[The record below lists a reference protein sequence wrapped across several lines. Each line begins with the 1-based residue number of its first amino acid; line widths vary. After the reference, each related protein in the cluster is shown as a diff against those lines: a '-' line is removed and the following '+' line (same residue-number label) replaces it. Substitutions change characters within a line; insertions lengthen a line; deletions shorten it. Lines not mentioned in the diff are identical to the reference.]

1 MHIAEGVLSP
11 AVLCTGAALGCAAL
25 VPGLKSMDGE
35 RIIEAG
41 ILAAAFFVGSL
52 IHVPLGISNA
62 HLLLTGLLGV
72 LLGWAAVPA
81 IFAALLL
88 QALLF
93 QYGGLTT
100 LGVNTFT
107 MGASAVLA
115 WYAWRGIRRLWSG
128 PAGEKAAAFCGGA
141 LGVALSALLTALA
154 LAFTNQGF
162 TAAASVLLLA
172 HLPIMLVEGFI
183 TMITVGFIARVR
195 PEMLAAGSASN
206 HQQGT
211 ARRNDA

>member
-11 AVLCTGAALGCAAL
+11 AVLGAGAVLGAAGVAW
-25 VPGLKSMDGE
+25 GLRRLDGG
-35 RIIEAG
+35 RIMEVG
-41 ILAAAFFVGSL
+41 ILSAAFFVGSL
-52 IHVPLGISNA
+52 IHVPIGVTSA

-72 LLGWAAVPA
+72 LLGWAAFPA
-81 IFAALLL
+81 ILAALLL

-107 MGASAVLA
+107 MGASAVLS
-115 WYAWRGIRRLWSG
+115 WYAWRGIRRLWPG
-128 PAGEKAAAFCGGA
+128 RAGEKFAAFCGGA

-154 LAFTNQGF
+154 LAFTNEGF
-162 TAAASVLLLA
+162 LTAAKLLLLA
-172 HLPIMLVEGFI
+172 HLPVMAAEGFI

-195 PEMLAAGSASN
+195 PEMLATGKPGTGS
-206 HQQGT
+206 
-211 ARRNDA
+211 REED

>member
-11 AVLCTGAALGCAAL
+11 AVLGAGAALGAAGVAL
-25 VPGLKSMDGE
+25 GLRRMDGG
-35 RIIEAG
+35 RIMEVG
-41 ILAAAFFVGSL
+41 ILSAAFFVGSL
-52 IHVPLGISNA
+52 IHVPIGVTSA

-72 LLGWAAVPA
+72 LLGWAAFPA
-81 IFAALLL
+81 ILAALLL

-107 MGASAVLA
+107 MGTSAVLA
-115 WYAWRGIRRLWSG
+115 WYAWRGIRRLWPG

-154 LAFTNQGF
+154 LAFTNEGF
-162 TAAASVLLLA
+162 VTAARLLLLA
-172 HLPIMLVEGFI
+172 HLPVMAAEGFI

-195 PEMLAAGSASN
+195 PEMLAEGLPGSGPDASPP
-206 HQQGT
+206 QE
-211 ARRNDA
+211 D